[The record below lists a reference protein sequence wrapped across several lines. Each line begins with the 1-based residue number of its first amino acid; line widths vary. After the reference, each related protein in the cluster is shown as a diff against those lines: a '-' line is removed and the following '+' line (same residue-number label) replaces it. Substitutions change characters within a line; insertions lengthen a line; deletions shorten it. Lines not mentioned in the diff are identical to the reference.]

1 MFGKIIK
8 HGVYN
13 NHHIKSNILLYQN
26 KQDNYFV
33 IDKRMLDS
41 RLRLFEHEKLRGTY
55 IIFCLSKKLYIRKII
70 ISVKLFI

>member
-33 IDKRMLDS
+33 IDKRMLD
-41 RLRLFEHEKLRGTY
+41 
-55 IIFCLSKKLYIRKII
+55 
-70 ISVKLFI
+70 